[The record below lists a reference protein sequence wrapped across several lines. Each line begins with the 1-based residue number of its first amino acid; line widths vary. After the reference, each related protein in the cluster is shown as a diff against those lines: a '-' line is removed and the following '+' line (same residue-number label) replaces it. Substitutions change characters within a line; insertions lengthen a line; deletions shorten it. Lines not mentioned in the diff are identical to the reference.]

1 MTKGDITRKKILE
14 AAEEIFANKGLAGA
28 RVDEIAKMAGVNKRM
43 IYAYFESKENL
54 YVTVLKIVYS
64 RLAELEKTIDS
75 LVSPEDAVRKF
86 IQGYFKFLN
95 DNPNFVSLV
104 LWENLNK
111 AEFID
116 LSEAVKIKHP
126 AVEAIRAIVRIGK
139 KYNVFKE
146 STSVDEIVMAVN
158 MFCFSYFSNRYT
170 MPKLLGVNLYDK
182 ESIESYCNMVSDMI
196 LLYLKA

>member
-28 RVDEIAKMAGVNKRM
+28 RVDEIAKRAGVNKRM

-75 LVSPEDAVRKF
+75 LASPEDAVRKF
-86 IQGYFKFLN
+86 IQGYFNFLN
-95 DNPNFVSLV
+95 DSPNFVSLV

-146 STSVDEIVMAVN
+146 SASVDEIVMAVN

>member
-75 LVSPEDAVRKF
+75 LASPEDAVRKF

-146 STSVDEIVMAVN
+146 STSVDKIVMAVN

-196 LLYLKA
+196 LLYLKV

>member
-14 AAEEIFANKGLAGA
+14 AAEEIFATKGLAGA

-75 LVSPEDAVRKF
+75 LASPEDAVRKF

-146 STSVDEIVMAVN
+146 SASVDEIVMAVN

>member
-1 MTKGDITRKKILE
+1 MTKGDITRKKILD

-54 YVTVLKIVYS
+54 YGTVLKIVYS

-75 LVSPEDAVRKF
+75 LASPEDAVRKF

-146 STSVDEIVMAVN
+146 SASVDEIVMAVN

>member
-75 LVSPEDAVRKF
+75 LASPEDAVRKF

-146 STSVDEIVMAVN
+146 SASADEIVMAVN

>member
-75 LVSPEDAVRKF
+75 LASPEDAVRKF

-126 AVEAIRAIVRIGK
+126 AVESIRAIVRIGK

-146 STSVDEIVMAVN
+146 SASVDEIVMAVN

>member
-75 LVSPEDAVRKF
+75 LASPEDAVRKF

-95 DNPNFVSLV
+95 DNPNFVSLG
-104 LWENLNK
+104 LWENLNT

-146 STSVDEIVMAVN
+146 SASVDEIVMAVN

>member
-28 RVDEIAKMAGVNKRM
+28 RVDEIAKRAGVNKRM

-75 LVSPEDAVRKF
+75 LASPEDAVRKF

-146 STSVDEIVMAVN
+146 SASVDEIVMAVN

>member
-1 MTKGDITRKKILE
+1 MTKGDITRKRILE

-75 LVSPEDAVRKF
+75 LASPEDAVRKF

-146 STSVDEIVMAVN
+146 SASVDEIVMAVN

>member
-75 LVSPEDAVRKF
+75 LASPEDAVRKF
-86 IQGYFKFLN
+86 IQGYFNFLN

-146 STSVDEIVMAVN
+146 SASVDEIVMAVN

-170 MPKLLGVNLYDK
+170 MPKLLGLNLYDK

>member
-75 LVSPEDAVRKF
+75 LASPEDAVRKF

-111 AEFID
+111 ADFID

-146 STSVDEIVMAVN
+146 SASVDEIVMAVN

>member
-54 YVTVLKIVYS
+54 YATVLKIVYS

-75 LVSPEDAVRKF
+75 LASPEDAVRKF

-126 AVEAIRAIVRIGK
+126 AVEAIRAIVRTGK

-146 STSVDEIVMAVN
+146 SVSVDEIVMAVN

-170 MPKLLGVNLYDK
+170 MPRLLGVNLYDK

>member
-75 LVSPEDAVRKF
+75 LASPEDAVRKF

>member
-1 MTKGDITRKKILE
+1 MTKVDITRKKILE

-75 LVSPEDAVRKF
+75 LASPEDAVRKF

-146 STSVDEIVMAVN
+146 SASVDEIVMAVN

>member
-14 AAEEIFANKGLAGA
+14 AAEEIFSNKGLAGA

-75 LVSPEDAVRKF
+75 LASPEDAVRKF
-86 IQGYFKFLN
+86 IQGYFNFLN

-146 STSVDEIVMAVN
+146 SASVDEIVMAVN

>member
-1 MTKGDITRKKILE
+1 
-14 AAEEIFANKGLAGA
+14 
-28 RVDEIAKMAGVNKRM
+28 M

-75 LVSPEDAVRKF
+75 LASPEDAVRKF
-86 IQGYFKFLN
+86 IQGYFNFLN

-146 STSVDEIVMAVN
+146 SASVDEIVMAVN

>member
-14 AAEEIFANKGLAGA
+14 AADEIFANKGLAGA

-75 LVSPEDAVRKF
+75 LASPEDAVRKF

-146 STSVDEIVMAVN
+146 SASVDEIVMAVN

>member
-75 LVSPEDAVRKF
+75 LASPEDAVRKF

-95 DNPNFVSLV
+95 DDPNFVSLV

-146 STSVDEIVMAVN
+146 SASVDEIVMAVN

>member
-75 LVSPEDAVRKF
+75 LASPEDAVRKF

-146 STSVDEIVMAVN
+146 SASVDEIVMAVN

-170 MPKLLGVNLYDK
+170 MPKLLGVNLYHK
-182 ESIESYCNMVSDMI
+182 ESIESYCYMVSDMM

>member
-75 LVSPEDAVRKF
+75 LASPEDAVRKF
-86 IQGYFKFLN
+86 IPGYFKFLN

-146 STSVDEIVMAVN
+146 SASVDEIVMAVN

>member
-75 LVSPEDAVRKF
+75 LASPEDAVRKF
-86 IQGYFKFLN
+86 IQGYFNFLN

-146 STSVDEIVMAVN
+146 SASVDEIVMAVN

>member
-75 LVSPEDAVRKF
+75 LASPEDAVRKF

-146 STSVDEIVMAVN
+146 SASVDEIVMAVN

>member
-75 LVSPEDAVRKF
+75 LASPEDAVRKF

-146 STSVDEIVMAVN
+146 SASIDEIVMAVN

>member
-75 LVSPEDAVRKF
+75 LASPEDAVRKF

-146 STSVDEIVMAVN
+146 SASVDEIVMAVN
-158 MFCFSYFSNRYT
+158 MFCFSYFSNKYT

>member
-75 LVSPEDAVRKF
+75 LASPEDAVRKF

-146 STSVDEIVMAVN
+146 SASVDEIVMAVN

-182 ESIESYCNMVSDMI
+182 ESIESYGNMVSDMI

>member
-64 RLAELEKTIDS
+64 HLAELEKTIDS
-75 LVSPEDAVRKF
+75 LASPEDAVRKF
-86 IQGYFKFLN
+86 IQGYFNFLN

-146 STSVDEIVMAVN
+146 SASVDEIVMAVN

>member
-75 LVSPEDAVRKF
+75 LASPEDAVRKF

-104 LWENLNK
+104 LWENLDK

-146 STSVDEIVMAVN
+146 SASVDEIVMAVN

>member
-28 RVDEIAKMAGVNKRM
+28 RVDEIAKRAGVNKRM

-75 LVSPEDAVRKF
+75 LASPEDAVRKF
-86 IQGYFKFLN
+86 IQGYFNFLN

-146 STSVDEIVMAVN
+146 SASVDEIVMAVN

>member
-75 LVSPEDAVRKF
+75 LASPEDAVRKF

-111 AEFID
+111 AVFID

-146 STSVDEIVMAVN
+146 SASVDEIVMAVN